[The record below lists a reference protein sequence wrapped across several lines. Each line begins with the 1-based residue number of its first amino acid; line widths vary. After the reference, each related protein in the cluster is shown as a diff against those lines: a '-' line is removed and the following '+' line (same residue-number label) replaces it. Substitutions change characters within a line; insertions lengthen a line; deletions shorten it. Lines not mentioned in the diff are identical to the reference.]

1 MKVMLA
7 LSLVAFVGCGSFGQ
21 GFRDGMAGEAPAAIA
36 DAIDK
41 KLGDNFSEL
50 SDTIRHIPKPEPPP
64 DNTMG
69 YGLGVLIATVIANAL
84 KGGVR
89 SMAKKKGGEA

>member
-1 MKVMLA
+1 MRYTLPLLLLA
-7 LSLVAFVGCGSFGQ
+7 LAGCGFGQ
-21 GFRDGMAGEAPAAIA
+21 GFRDGLTSEAPAAIA

-50 SDTIRHIPKPEPPP
+50 SDTVRNIPKPSAPA
-64 DNTMG
+64 DNTVG
-69 YGLGVLIATVIANAL
+69 YGLGVLIATVLANAL

-89 SMAKKKGGEA
+89 SIAEKKKGNA